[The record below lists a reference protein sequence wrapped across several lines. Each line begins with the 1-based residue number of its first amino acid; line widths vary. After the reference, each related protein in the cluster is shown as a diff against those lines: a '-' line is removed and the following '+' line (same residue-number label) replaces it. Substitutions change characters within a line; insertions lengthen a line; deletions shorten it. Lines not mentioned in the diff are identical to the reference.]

1 MQRFLGFYLEVL
13 KEQRKKQ
20 LKSSKSHFQKMSK
33 EHLKGIVRVWLFF
46 NEQQSK
52 MILNPQTQEL
62 QPLAQT
68 YNETLFQIAAKL
80 DKLLFNIVGCGF
92 SINNLVQEPEN
103 NSFVETVTH
112 LIQKLQLFVT
122 SVEHVANLPDSA
134 DKE

>member
-1 MQRFLGFYLEVL
+1 
-13 KEQRKKQ
+13 
-20 LKSSKSHFQKMSK
+20 
-33 EHLKGIVRVWLFF
+33 
-46 NEQQSK
+46 